1 MVNCCRTKR
10 AEQTI
15 TFDNMFKIFTYT
27 IPGNIS
33 HTFVDNKYNDSR
45 KQRRWQANKD

>member
-1 MVNCCRTKR
+1 MVNYRRTKR

-15 TFDNMFKIFTYT
+15 TFDNMFKIFTDT

-45 KQRRWQANKD
+45 KQRR